1 MTTWTIKVAHPTQQ
15 AGGAGFNAAL
25 SDTGLRFD
33 DTVALKAWMPAGST
47 SLIRLQRL
55 LGALENDDDVG
66 FKYFAFDG
74 AATTVA
80 ADLSGTGI
88 RQES

>member
-1 MTTWTIKVAHPTQQ
+1 MTTWIIKVAHPVQQ
-15 AGGAGFNAAL
+15 AGGVGFNAAL

-66 FKYFAFDG
+66 FKYFAFDQVS
-74 AATTVA
+74 TTVA